1 MEYTIILKVTFA
13 NSWLALSRD
22 ERKAFE
28 TEHVQPIFAKYHDRV
43 RGRFYDSEAFDAR
56 FSDFIILT
64 TSDLKYYFFL
74 IEELRDSAIL
84 ADGHVAFDDV
94 VLGIENGHAYF
105 EREALGQ
112 ETVVK

>member
-28 TEHVQPIFAKYHDRV
+28 DEHVGPIFVKYHNQV
-43 RGRFYDSEAFDAR
+43 RARFYDSEAFDAR
-56 FSDFIILT
+56 FSDFIVLT
-64 TSDLKYYFFL
+64 TKDLKYYFYL

-84 ADGHVAFDDV
+84 ADGHVKFDDV
-94 VLGIENGHAYF
+94 VLGIENGHAHF

-112 ETVVK
+112 ETVK